1 MPKTKTKAASANI
14 YAVLGSD
21 ESEVK
26 RVAAE
31 LASNL
36 TPPGAGDFGLEIID
50 GAADNADQAAARVR
64 SAIEAVQ
71 TLPFFGDTKVVWLK
85 NVNFLGDDQKARSAT
100 VQSALEEL
108 SELVDSGF
116 GPGITLLISAI
127 DVDKRRSFYKTLLK
141 RAEVQ
146 VFDRL
151 DSGRSGW
158 EEEALEIVQQRAKK
172 RKLQFDGDAL
182 DLFVLLTGGDTRQ
195 IDNEL
200 EKIDTFL
207 DKDRGV
213 NAELVREL
221 VPLSRA
227 GVIFELG
234 NALAARD
241 LQLSLKLVRR
251 LLDQGESAIG
261 ILLVA
266 IVPTI
271 RNLLLAKDLMERHH
285 LPRPHSPFQFI
296 SAINRLPGEATDHLP
311 RKKDGSVNA
320 YGLGIAAQQ
329 AGRFETAQLIEAMRA
344 CLAANIQLVTTQLDH
359 ELILTEVVVKLL
371 GRVTGSCVGADLPMS
386 LGSAILRPDASALQ
400 ITCFFHLSSR
410 DRTNVGNV
418 PADTG
423 KGLYV
428 AMIIINQECKMNQR
442 GNQSPR
448 KTPGC
453 HQCRESLRTM
463 HGRPPGTTLKR
474 NHAQPKMIDCI
485 A

>member
-1 MPKTKTKAASANI
+1 MPLAACDEIAMPKAKTKAASANI

-21 ESEVK
+21 EAEVK

-36 TPPGAGDFGLEIID
+36 TPPGAGDFGLEVID
-50 GAADNADQAAARVR
+50 GAADNVDQAEARVR
-64 SAIEAVQ
+64 SAIEALQ
-71 TLPFFGDTKVVWLK
+71 TLPFFGNTKVVWLK
-85 NVNFLGDDQKARSAT
+85 NVNFLGDDQKARSAV

-108 SELVDSGF
+108 TEFVDSGF
-116 GPGITLLISAI
+116 GPGVTLLISAT
-127 DVDKRRSFYKTLLK
+127 DLDKRRSFYKTLLR

-151 DSGRSGW
+151 DSSRGGW
-158 EEEALEIVQQRAKK
+158 EEEALELVQQRAKK
-172 RKLQFDGDAL
+172 RKLQFDDDAL

-200 EKIDTFL
+200 EKVDTFL
-207 DKDRGV
+207 GKDREV
-213 NAELVREL
+213 HADLVRDL

-271 RNLLLAKDLMERHH
+271 RNLLLAKDLMERYR
-285 LPRPHSPFQFI
+285 LPRSHSPFQFI
-296 SAINRLPGEATDHLP
+296 SAINRLPTEATDHLP
-311 RKKDGSVNA
+311 RKKDGSINA
-320 YGLGIAAQQ
+320 YALGIAAQQ
-329 AGRFETAQLIEAMRA
+329 AGRFETTQLIQAMQA
-344 CLAANIQLVTTQLDH
+344 CLAANVQLVTTQLDH

-371 GRVTGSCVGADLPMS
+371 G
-386 LGSAILRPDASALQ
+386 
-400 ITCFFHLSSR
+400 
-410 DRTNVGNV
+410 
-418 PADTG
+418 
-423 KGLYV
+423 
-428 AMIIINQECKMNQR
+428 
-442 GNQSPR
+442 
-448 KTPGC
+448 
-453 HQCRESLRTM
+453 ES
-463 HGRPPGTTLKR
+463 
-474 NHAQPKMIDCI
+474 
-485 A
+485 

>member
-1 MPKTKTKAASANI
+1 MPKAKTKAASANI

-21 ESEVK
+21 EAEVK

-36 TPPGAGDFGLEIID
+36 TPAGAGDFGLEVID
-50 GAADNADQAAARVR
+50 GATDNVDQAEARVR
-64 SAIEAVQ
+64 SAIEALQ
-71 TLPFFGDTKVVWLK
+71 TLPFFGSTKVVWLK
-85 NVNFLGDDQKARSAT
+85 NVNFLGDDQKARSAA

-116 GPGITLLISAI
+116 GPGVTLLMSAT
-127 DVDKRRSFYKTLLK
+127 DLDKRRSFYKTLLK
-141 RAEVQ
+141 RASVQ

-158 EEEALEIVQQRAKK
+158 EEEALEMVQQRTKK
-172 RKLQFDGDAL
+172 RKLQFDDGAL

-207 DKDRGV
+207 GKDRAV

-271 RNLLLAKDLMERHH
+271 RNLLLAKDLMERYR
-285 LPRPHSPFQFI
+285 LPRPYSPFQFI
-296 SAINRLPGEATDHLP
+296 SAINRLPTEATDHLP

-320 YGLGIAAQQ
+320 YALGIAAQQ
-329 AGRFETAQLIEAMRA
+329 AGRFETIHLMQAMQA
-344 CLAANIQLVTTQLDH
+344 CLEANVQLVTTQLDH

-371 GRVTGSCVGADLPMS
+371 QQP
-386 LGSAILRPDASALQ
+386 
-400 ITCFFHLSSR
+400 SS
-410 DRTNVGNV
+410 
-418 PADTG
+418 
-423 KGLYV
+423 
-428 AMIIINQECKMNQR
+428 
-442 GNQSPR
+442 
-448 KTPGC
+448 
-453 HQCRESLRTM
+453 
-463 HGRPPGTTLKR
+463 
-474 NHAQPKMIDCI
+474 
-485 A
+485 

>member
-1 MPKTKTKAASANI
+1 MALSACDEITMPKAKTKAASANT

-21 ESEVK
+21 EAEVK

-36 TPPGAGDFGLEIID
+36 TPPGAGDFGLEVID
-50 GAADNADQAAARVR
+50 GAADNVDQAEARVR
-64 SAIEAVQ
+64 SAIEALQ
-71 TLPFFGDTKVVWLK
+71 TLPFFGSTKVVWLK
-85 NVNFLGDDQKARSAT
+85 NVNFLGDDQKARSAA

-116 GPGITLLISAI
+116 GPGITLLISAT
-127 DVDKRRSFYKTLLK
+127 DLDKRRSFYRTLLK
-141 RAEVQ
+141 QAEMQ

-151 DSGRSGW
+151 DSSRGGW
-158 EEEALEIVQQRAKK
+158 EEEALEMVQHRAKK
-172 RKLQFDGDAL
+172 RKLQFDDDAL

-207 DKDRGV
+207 GSDRV
-213 NAELVREL
+213 ANAELVREL

-271 RNLLLAKDLMERHH
+271 RNLLLAKDLMERYR
-285 LPRPHSPFQFI
+285 LPRLHSPFQFI
-296 SAINRLPGEATDHLP
+296 SAINRLPADATDHLP
-311 RKKDGSVNA
+311 RKKDGSINA
-320 YGLGIAAQQ
+320 YALGIAAQQ
-329 AGRFETAQLIEAMRA
+329 AGRFETTQLTQAMQA
-344 CLAANIQLVTTQLDH
+344 CLEANVQLVTTQLDH
-359 ELILTEVVVKLL
+359 ELILTEVAVKLL
-371 GRVTGSCVGADLPMS
+371 GR
-386 LGSAILRPDASALQ
+386 
-400 ITCFFHLSSR
+400 
-410 DRTNVGNV
+410 
-418 PADTG
+418 
-423 KGLYV
+423 
-428 AMIIINQECKMNQR
+428 
-442 GNQSPR
+442 
-448 KTPGC
+448 
-453 HQCRESLRTM
+453 
-463 HGRPPGTTLKR
+463 
-474 NHAQPKMIDCI
+474 
-485 A
+485 

>member
-1 MPKTKTKAASANI
+1 MPLSACDEIAMPKAKTKAASAST

-21 ESEVK
+21 EAEVK

-36 TPPGAGDFGLEIID
+36 TPPGAGDFGLEVID
-50 GAADNADQAAARVR
+50 GAADNVDQAEARVR
-64 SAIEAVQ
+64 SAIEALQ
-71 TLPFFGDTKVVWLK
+71 TLPFFGSTKVVWLK
-85 NVNFLGDDQKARSAT
+85 NVNFLGDDQKARSAA

-116 GPGITLLISAI
+116 GPGITLLISAT
-127 DVDKRRSFYKTLLK
+127 DLDKRRSFYKTLLR

-158 EEEALEIVQQRAKK
+158 EEEALEMVQQRTKK
-172 RKLQFDGDAL
+172 RKLQFDDDAL

-207 DKDRGV
+207 GNDRV
-213 NAELVREL
+213 ANAELVREL

-271 RNLLLAKDLMERHH
+271 RNLLLAKDLMERYR

-296 SAINRLPGEATDHLP
+296 SAINRLPTDATDHLP
-311 RKKDGSVNA
+311 RKKDGSINA
-320 YGLGIAAQQ
+320 YALGIAAQQ
-329 AGRFETAQLIEAMRA
+329 AGRFEMTQLTQAMRA
-344 CLAANIQLVTTQLDH
+344 CLAANVQLVTTQLDH

-371 GRVTGSCVGADLPMS
+371 QQP
-386 LGSAILRPDASALQ
+386 
-400 ITCFFHLSSR
+400 SS
-410 DRTNVGNV
+410 
-418 PADTG
+418 
-423 KGLYV
+423 
-428 AMIIINQECKMNQR
+428 
-442 GNQSPR
+442 
-448 KTPGC
+448 
-453 HQCRESLRTM
+453 
-463 HGRPPGTTLKR
+463 
-474 NHAQPKMIDCI
+474 
-485 A
+485 

>member
-1 MPKTKTKAASANI
+1 MPKAKTKAASANT

-21 ESEVK
+21 EAEVK

-36 TPPGAGDFGLEIID
+36 TPPGAGDFGLEVID
-50 GAADNADQAAARVR
+50 GAADNVDQAEGRVR
-64 SAIEAVQ
+64 SAIEALQ
-71 TLPFFGDTKVVWLK
+71 TLPFFGSTKVVWLK
-85 NVNFLGDDQKARSAT
+85 NVNFLGDDQKARSAA

-108 SELVDSGF
+108 SQLVDSGF
-116 GPGITLLISAI
+116 GPGIILLISAT
-127 DVDKRRSFYKTLLK
+127 DLDKRRSFYKTLVR

-151 DSGRSGW
+151 DSTRGGW
-158 EEEALEIVQQRAKK
+158 EEEALEMVQQRAKK
-172 RKLQFDGDAL
+172 RKLQFDDDAL

-207 DKDRGV
+207 AKDRGV
-213 NAELVREL
+213 NIELVRDL

-241 LQLSLKLVRR
+241 LQLSLRLVRR

-266 IVPTI
+266 IVPTV
-271 RNLLLAKDLMERHH
+271 RNLLLAKDLMEQYR

-296 SAINRLPGEATDHLP
+296 SAINRLPPEATDHLP
-311 RKKDGSVNA
+311 RKKDGSINA
-320 YGLGIAAQQ
+320 YALGIAAQQ
-329 AGRFETAQLIEAMRA
+329 AGRFETTQLIQAMQA
-344 CLAANIQLVTTQLDH
+344 CLAANVQLVTTQLDH

-371 GRVTGSCVGADLPMS
+371 QQP
-386 LGSAILRPDASALQ
+386 
-400 ITCFFHLSSR
+400 SS
-410 DRTNVGNV
+410 
-418 PADTG
+418 
-423 KGLYV
+423 
-428 AMIIINQECKMNQR
+428 
-442 GNQSPR
+442 
-448 KTPGC
+448 
-453 HQCRESLRTM
+453 
-463 HGRPPGTTLKR
+463 
-474 NHAQPKMIDCI
+474 
-485 A
+485 